1 MLLAANLEGHQRRRK
16 AGPDIDLLVSGA
28 NQIGGADRR
37 QEHQR
42 ECARFKPGKSAIPV
56 LLWPDQLQVVSS
68 VETNGSRSHGR
79 AYCNETPRSRSPA
92 TIRSPTNRPDIQTIG
107 QSVGPAQWPPTE
119 MAALTAAAA
128 MAAVTVEPE

>member
-68 VETNGSRSHGR
+68 VETNGSSVARQSLLQR
-79 AYCNETPRSRSPA
+79 DAA
-92 TIRSPTNRPDIQTIG
+92 IQIARHH
-107 QSVGPAQWPPTE
+107 P
-119 MAALTAAAA
+119 
-128 MAAVTVEPE
+128 